1 MRYYV
6 LDTTSAT
13 WLIDKKEIRWT
24 IDIAKA
30 TSFSQKEAY
39 DIFLQG
45 LKDADSLA
53 IVREEDIILAKMG
66 LPS

>member
-13 WLIDKKEIRWT
+13 WLIDKKDIRWT

-45 LKDADSLA
+45 LKDNDSIA
-53 IVREEDIILAKMG
+53 IVREKDIILAKMG
-66 LPS
+66 LPA

>member
-13 WLIDKKEIRWT
+13 WLIDKKENGWT